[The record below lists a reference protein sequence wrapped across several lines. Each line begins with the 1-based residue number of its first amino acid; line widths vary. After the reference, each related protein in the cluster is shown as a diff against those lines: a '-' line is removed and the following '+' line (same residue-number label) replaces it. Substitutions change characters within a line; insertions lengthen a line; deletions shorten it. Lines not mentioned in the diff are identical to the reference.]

1 MDYLKLYNKIKDTL
15 PSAERH
21 LGDQGAVARDG
32 VGEIGMFVRVDMI
45 VPAGEHRD
53 RSAREA
59 AAVGGRVNAAREA

>member
-45 VPAGEHRD
+45 LPAGDRD